1 MFPADSRRFD
11 PKWEVRRVGV
21 ARGVLSALPSSR
33 VSSKAQNRMGTI
45 PQKRYINRTIELRMT
60 ARIFKIPA
68 GDVRE
73 HEGLF
78 VSRLQFTQK
87 RTQGPSDSI
96 RLPGE
101 RRQSSAI
108 ESSHLIRATDSG
120 FTVMG
125 HLFFPKSWQTDVAT
139 GWLIR
144 QEK

>member
-78 VSRLQFTQK
+78 VSRLLRLTLGFGTNAANRAMK
-87 RTQGPSDSI
+87 STGSKAAWVVPSRQGV
-96 RLPGE
+96 
-101 RRQSSAI
+101 
-108 ESSHLIRATDSG
+108 
-120 FTVMG
+120 FNV
-125 HLFFPKSWQTDVAT
+125 
-139 GWLIR
+139 
-144 QEK
+144 